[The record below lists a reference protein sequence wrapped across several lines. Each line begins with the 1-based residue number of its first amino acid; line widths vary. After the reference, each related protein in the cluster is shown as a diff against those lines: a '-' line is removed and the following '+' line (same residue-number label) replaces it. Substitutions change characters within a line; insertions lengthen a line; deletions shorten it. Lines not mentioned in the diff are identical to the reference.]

1 MNKLSANNLFD
12 IQVFVLLYES
22 LNATTVSQNLGVPS
36 SKVSRSLKSLRHS
49 LNAPLFVRK
58 QQGFERSELAD
69 DIYPKMKRIVELAKL
84 CEQADPQTQPERK
97 RELVIACPSSLSLNL
112 LQALQQKAL
121 EQGLCFL
128 FHLKS
133 CSSNSVDLLKQ
144 QHIDIAVTCSA
155 YNTEQVSSDLIAY
168 SDAYVLVAR
177 VEHPLFYGNELL
189 GIDDICAYPYIS
201 FSSNELYDAVD
212 PLASYALDT
221 QRNLDMIL
229 KVCFLA
235 DLMLELEQSDAVALL
250 NHNDAIKFL
259 CQRGNIAAVKLAD
272 DLSAQINQR
281 SGQSHYY
288 LTQMRC
294 DRNYPDWVGDEIKQ
308 YIKANVIAKAGG
320 HNEKII

>member
-1 MNKLSANNLFD
+1 MNKLSTNNLFD

-49 LNAPLFVRK
+49 LNASLFVRK

-84 CEQADPQTQPERK
+84 CEQADTYSQPERK

-112 LQALQQKAL
+112 LHALQQTAL
-121 EQGLCFL
+121 EQEQSFL

-133 CSSNSVDLLKQ
+133 CSSNTVDLLKQ
-144 QHIDIAVTCSA
+144 QHVDIAVTCSA
-155 YNTEQVSSDLIAY
+155 YNTEQISSNLITH

-177 VEHPLFYGNELL
+177 CEHPLFDGDESI
-189 GIDDICAYPYIS
+189 GIAEICAYPYIS
-201 FSSNELYDAVD
+201 FSSNELYDVVD

-221 QRNLDMIL
+221 QRSLDMVL

-235 DLMLELEQSDAVALL
+235 DLMLELEKSDAVALL

-259 CQRGNIAAVKLAD
+259 CQRGNIAAVKLTD
-272 DLSAQINQR
+272 DLSSQINQR
-281 SGQSHYY
+281 SGQNHYY
-288 LTQMRC
+288 LTQMRN
-294 DRNYPDWVGDEIKQ
+294 DRSYPDWIGDQIQQ
-308 YIKANVIAKAGG
+308 YIKANVIARAGG
-320 HNEKII
+320 HNEKVI